1 MDKVSKRYTKEFA
14 LSMSAY
20 VITLIASV
28 SLLKIIDPASAFRI
42 PLAIVPIV
50 PVFFVLFA
58 FVRYLNA
65 IDELQQRIQLQ
76 AIGLAAGA
84 VSLLTFGY
92 GLLENVGFP
101 PFSIFLVFPIMVVI
115 WGLTSSFL
123 SHRYA

>member
-1 MDKVSKRYTKEFA
+1 MDKISKRYTKEFA
-14 LSMSAY
+14 LSMAAY
-20 VITLIASV
+20 VVTLIGSV
-28 SLLKIIDPASAFRI
+28 SLLKFMDTGSIFRI

-50 PVFFVLFA
+50 PVFFVLIA

-76 AIGLAAGA
+76 AIGFAAGA

-101 PFSIFLVFPIMVVI
+101 PFSIFLVFPVMVMI